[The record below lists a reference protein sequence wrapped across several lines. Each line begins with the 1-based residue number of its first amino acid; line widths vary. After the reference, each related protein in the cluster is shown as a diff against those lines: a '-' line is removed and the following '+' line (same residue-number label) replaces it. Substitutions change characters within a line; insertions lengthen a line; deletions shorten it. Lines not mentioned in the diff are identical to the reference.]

1 MSTMMITVV
10 RSTAS
15 TVSRYSEYSRYS
27 KYSVLFISM
36 RTDTGRDIMTNY
48 ELRTPN
54 HELCIVSSR
63 VSSTSEQNSK
73 QYMSTRRFRETRTR
87 STN

>member
-15 TVSRYSEYSRYS
+15 TVSRYSEYSKYS
-27 KYSVLFISM
+27 KYSVLCISM
-36 RTDTGRDIMTNY
+36 RTDRRVSTGSDIMTHY
-48 ELRTPN
+48 ELRTTN
-54 HELCIVSSR
+54 HELCI

-73 QYMSTRRFRETRTR
+73 QYMSTRRLRETQ
-87 STN
+87 